1 LSVCG
6 KALNISEPKFNWIE
20 PNDAYIGYGM
30 NFIGKIGGVPNPY
43 AHPQYLIPSY
53 VLYNDYEDNGY
64 SNI

>member
-6 KALNISEPKFNWIE
+6 KTKPIYNYFGWIE

-30 NFIGKIGGVPNPY
+30 NFIGKIGGVNPY

-53 VLYNDYEDNGY
+53 VLYNDNEY
-64 SNI
+64 